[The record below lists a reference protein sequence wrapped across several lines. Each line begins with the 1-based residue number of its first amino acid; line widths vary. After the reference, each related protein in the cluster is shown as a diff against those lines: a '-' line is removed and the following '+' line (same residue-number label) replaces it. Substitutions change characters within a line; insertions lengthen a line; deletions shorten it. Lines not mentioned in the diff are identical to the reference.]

1 MDWTL
6 IIAGGALIVA
16 VTSFILRV
24 GDNYPSH
31 REHADLKDRV
41 TRLEDNMLIR
51 LAHTDPK
58 SRRLT

>member
-31 REHADLKDRV
+31 REHSDLKDRV
-41 TRLEDNMLIR
+41 SRLEAKIDEHSKI
-51 LAHTDPK
+51 
-58 SRRLT
+58 